1 MEEYNALQGLRAW
14 AFKQRGGIW
23 TVLFVVILVM
33 ARPLPE
39 RIILGLILVILGQLL
54 RFWGVGCIT
63 LYRGEEVK
71 AQCLTTWGPYAL
83 VRNPLYVA
91 NGLLGLGWAWMSGN
105 MPTAMFLGAF
115 YVLYG
120 VLIVP
125 HEEAFLAQKFGQEYE
140 YYKKRVGR
148 FIPKN
153 FSRESL
159 SQIGAGKYDA
169 SILLKS
175 EIYSLLVTIIG
186 TALILSR
193 LWW

>member
-1 MEEYNALQGLRAW
+1 MENNALQKLRAW

-23 TVLFVVILVM
+23 TVLFVVILAL
-33 ARPLPE
+33 ARPLPG
-39 RIILGLILVILGQLL
+39 RIVPGLILVALGQLL

-71 AQCLTTWGPYAL
+71 AQRLATWGPYAL

-105 MPTAMFLGAF
+105 MPTVVFLAAF
-115 YVLYG
+115 CVLYG
-120 VLIVP
+120 ALIVP
-125 HEEAFLAQKFGQEYE
+125 HEEAFLARKFGREYE
-140 YYKKRVGR
+140 DYKKRVGR
-148 FIPKN
+148 FVPKN
-153 FSRESL
+153 FSREALAHLGS
-159 SQIGAGKYDA
+159 GGYDA
-169 SILLKS
+169 SVLLKS
-175 EIYSLLVTIIG
+175 EIHSLLVTVVG

>member
-1 MEEYNALQGLRAW
+1 MENNALQKLRAW

-23 TVLFVVILVM
+23 TVLFLVILVL
-33 ARPLPE
+33 ARPLPG
-39 RIILGLILVILGQLL
+39 RIVPGLILVLLGQLL

-71 AQCLTTWGPYAL
+71 AQRLATWGPYAL

-105 MPTAMFLGAF
+105 VPTLVFATAF

-125 HEEAFLAQKFGQEYE
+125 HEEAFLARKFGQEYE
-140 YYKKRVGR
+140 DYKKRVGR
-148 FIPKN
+148 FVPKN
-153 FSRESL
+153 FSREAL
-159 SQIGAGKYDA
+159 SHVGAGGYDA

-175 EIYSLLVTIIG
+175 EIHSLLVTVVG

>member
-1 MEEYNALQGLRAW
+1 MENNALQKLRAW

-23 TVLFVVILVM
+23 TVLFVVILAL
-33 ARPLPE
+33 ARPQPG
-39 RIILGLILVILGQLL
+39 RIVPGLILVILGQLL

-71 AQCLTTWGPYAL
+71 AQRLATWGPYAL

-105 MPTAMFLGAF
+105 VPTVVFLAAF
-115 YVLYG
+115 CVLYG

-125 HEEAFLAQKFGQEYE
+125 HEEEFLARKFGREYE
-140 YYKKRVGR
+140 DYKKRVGR
-148 FIPKN
+148 FVPKN
-153 FSRESL
+153 FSREAL
-159 SQIGAGKYDA
+159 SHVGSGGYDA
-169 SILLKS
+169 SVLLKS
-175 EIYSLLVTIIG
+175 EIHSLLVTVVG

>member
-1 MEEYNALQGLRAW
+1 MMDKSFNVRAW
-14 AFKQRGGIW
+14 AFKFRGGIW
-23 TVLFVVILVM
+23 TALFAVILAL
-33 ARPLPE
+33 ARPLTG
-39 RIILGLILVILGQLL
+39 RIFAGLILVALGQLL

-71 AQCLTTWGPYAL
+71 AQRLATWGPYAL

-105 MPTAMFLGAF
+105 AATVVFLVSF

-125 HEEAFLAQKFGQEYE
+125 HEEAFLSQKFGQEYE
-140 YYKKRVGR
+140 DYKKRVGR

-153 FSRESL
+153 FSKETL
-159 SQIGAGKYDA
+159 SRVRAGSYDA
-169 SILLKS
+169 SILMKS
-175 EIYSLLVTIIG
+175 EIHSLLVTVVG
-186 TALILSR
+186 TILIVSR

>member
-1 MEEYNALQGLRAW
+1 MENNALQRLRVW

-23 TVLFVVILVM
+23 TALFVVILAL
-33 ARPLPE
+33 ARPLPG
-39 RIILGLILVILGQLL
+39 RIVPGLILVSLGQLL

-71 AQCLTTWGPYAL
+71 AQRLATWGPYAL

-105 MPTAMFLGAF
+105 VPTIVFLAAF

-125 HEEAFLAQKFGQEYE
+125 HEEAFLARKFGREYE
-140 YYKKRVGR
+140 DYKKRVGR
-148 FIPKN
+148 FVPKN
-153 FSRESL
+153 FSREAL
-159 SQIGAGKYDA
+159 SHVGAGGYDA

-175 EIYSLLVTIIG
+175 EIHSLLVTVVG

>member
-1 MEEYNALQGLRAW
+1 MENSALQKLRVW
-14 AFKQRGGIW
+14 AFRQRGGIW
-23 TVLFVVILVM
+23 TALFVVILTL
-33 ARPLPE
+33 ARPLPG
-39 RIILGLILVILGQLL
+39 RIVPGLSLVVLGQLL

-71 AQCLTTWGPYAL
+71 AQHLATWGPYAL

-105 MPTAMFLGAF
+105 IPTVVFLASF

-140 YYKKRVGR
+140 DYKKRVGR
-148 FIPKN
+148 FVPKS
-153 FSRESL
+153 FSREAL
-159 SQIGAGKYDA
+159 SHIGAGRYDA

-175 EIYSLLVTIIG
+175 EIHSLLVTVAG

>member
-1 MEEYNALQGLRAW
+1 MENNALQKLRAW

-23 TVLFVVILVM
+23 TVLFLVILVL
-33 ARPLPE
+33 ARPLPG
-39 RIILGLILVILGQLL
+39 RIVPGLILVLLGQLL

-71 AQCLTTWGPYAL
+71 AQRLATWGPYAL

-91 NGLLGLGWAWMSGN
+91 NGVLGLGWAWMSGN
-105 MPTAMFLGAF
+105 VPTLVFATAF

-125 HEEAFLAQKFGQEYE
+125 HEEAFLARKFGQEYE
-140 YYKKRVGR
+140 DYKKRVGR
-148 FIPKN
+148 FVPKN
-153 FSRESL
+153 FSREAL
-159 SQIGAGKYDA
+159 SHVGAGGYDA

-175 EIYSLLVTIIG
+175 EIHSLLVTVVG

>member
-1 MEEYNALQGLRAW
+1 MMDKSFNVRAW
-14 AFKQRGGIW
+14 AFKFRGGIW
-23 TVLFVVILVM
+23 TALFVVILAL
-33 ARPLPE
+33 ARPLTG
-39 RIILGLILVILGQLL
+39 RIFAGLVLVVLGQLL

-71 AQCLTTWGPYAL
+71 AQRLATWGPYAL

-105 MPTAMFLGAF
+105 AATVVFLVSF

-125 HEEAFLAQKFGQEYE
+125 HEEAFLSQKFGQEYE
-140 YYKKRVGR
+140 DYKKRVGR

-153 FSRESL
+153 FSKETRSRVR
-159 SQIGAGKYDA
+159 AGSYDA
-169 SILLKS
+169 SILMKS
-175 EIYSLLVTIIG
+175 EIHSLLVTVVG
-186 TALILSR
+186 TILIVSR

>member
-1 MEEYNALQGLRAW
+1 MENNALQKLRAW

-23 TVLFVVILVM
+23 TVLFLVILVL
-33 ARPLPE
+33 ARPLPG
-39 RIILGLILVILGQLL
+39 RIVPGLILVLLGQLL
-54 RFWGVGCIT
+54 RFWGAGCIT

-71 AQCLTTWGPYAL
+71 AQRLATWGPYAL

-91 NGLLGLGWAWMSGN
+91 NGLLGLGCAWMSGN
-105 MPTAMFLGAF
+105 VPTLVFATAF

-125 HEEAFLAQKFGQEYE
+125 HEEAFLARKFGQEYE
-140 YYKKRVGR
+140 DYKKRVGR
-148 FIPKN
+148 FVPKN
-153 FSRESL
+153 FSREAL
-159 SQIGAGKYDA
+159 SHVGAGGYDA

-175 EIYSLLVTIIG
+175 EIHSLLVTVVG

>member
-1 MEEYNALQGLRAW
+1 MGNNALQKLRAW

-23 TVLFVVILVM
+23 TVLFVLILAL
-33 ARPLPE
+33 ARPLPA
-39 RIILGLILVILGQLL
+39 RIVPGLILVALGQLL

-71 AQCLTTWGPYAL
+71 AQRLATWGPYAL

-105 MPTAMFLGAF
+105 VPTVVFLAAF
-115 YVLYG
+115 CVLYG
-120 VLIVP
+120 ALIVP
-125 HEEAFLAQKFGQEYE
+125 HEEAFLARKFGREYE
-140 YYKKRVGR
+140 DYKKRVGR
-148 FIPKN
+148 FVPKS
-153 FSRESL
+153 FSREALAHVGS
-159 SQIGAGKYDA
+159 GGYDA
-169 SILLKS
+169 SVLLKS
-175 EIYSLLVTIIG
+175 EIHSLLVTVVG

>member
-1 MEEYNALQGLRAW
+1 MKKFDLSALRAM
-14 AFKQRGGIW
+14 AFKYRGGVW
-23 TVLFVVILVM
+23 TVLFLIILAL
-33 ARPLPE
+33 ARPLPG
-39 RIILGLILVILGQLL
+39 RIFSGLVLVIAGQLF

-71 AQCLTTWGPYAL
+71 AQRLATWGPYAL

-105 MPTAMFLGAF
+105 VATVIFLVAF

-125 HEEAFLAQKFGQEYE
+125 HEEAFLRGKFGEEYE
-140 YYKKRVGR
+140 DYCRKVGR
-148 FIPKN
+148 FLPKN
-153 FSRESL
+153 FSRDT
-159 SQIGAGKYDA
+159 IARMKAGKYDA
-169 SILLKS
+169 SVLARS
-175 EIYSLLVTIIG
+175 EIHSLLMTVLG
-186 TALILSR
+186 TVLIVSR